1 MWTLAI
7 SAGLNFLKGRQAA
20 KQKNREADRQWQRD
34 INQHI
39 IEEMATHNKWRNASE
54 DEAII
59 AQRKRIDAQDNINQ
73 VTAEL
78 DEIEASTVNQIN
90 QLNTE
95 YISGGYSETIGRR
108 GGIGTTRRDKLLKQT
123 GDRLALATKLTGK
136 RDRTALII
144 NKQQRDKKQAFYDW
158 DRKVNA
164 ARPGGRHLPPHPG
177 YTKGPSLFDSLLG
190 VGTGLV
196 SNKMNRDNLARQNNE
211 KPVFTD
217 NWFG

>member
-196 SNKMNRDNLARQNNE
+196 GNKMNRDNLARQNNE

>member
-1 MWTLAI
+1 MWTLLI
-7 SAGLNFLKGRQAA
+7 GAGLNYMKGRQAA

-59 AQRKRIDAQDNINQ
+59 SQRKRIDAQNNINQ
-73 VTAEL
+73 VNYEL
-78 DEIEASTVNQIN
+78 DEIKASTVNQMN
-90 QLNTE
+90 EYDKE
-95 YISGGYSETIGRR
+95 YIAGGYSETTGRR
-108 GGIGTTRRDKLLKQT
+108 GGIGTIRRDKLLKQT
-123 GDRLALATKLTGK
+123 GERIALATKLTGK

-144 NKQQRDKKQAFYDW
+144 NKQERDKNQAFYDW

-190 VGTGLV
+190 LGTDLVG
-196 SNKMNRDNLARQNNE
+196 NKMNRDNLARQNNE